1 MFVAAL
7 PTGPTITWRRYRD
20 NRQSSIR
27 LALVATAGRRRLRD
41 RHGRGARGPIIGPI
55 TSPAKGLGPTAQPGL
70 RLPTERER
78 FDAQVVSS
86 VTQIEAQIEKRWHD
100 RLGLVEYA
108 VEDAPLVPDDWDGQQ
123 VPLSALIRGSGTSPT
138 RLVIFRRPI
147 EHRSESREEV
157 AAVVHLVLIEQLAEL
172 LGTTPEQI
180 DPRYE
185 RD

>member
-1 MFVAAL
+1 MIGPVRSAPA
-7 PTGPTITWRRYRD
+7 TG
-20 NRQSSIR
+20 
-27 LALVATAGRRRLRD
+27 AGS
-41 RHGRGARGPIIGPI
+41 GPIKRAPD
-55 TSPAKGLGPTAQPGL
+55 L

-78 FDAQVVSS
+78 FDALVLSS

-123 VPLSALIRGSGTSPT
+123 VPLSALIRGSGTSAT

-172 LGTTPEQI
+172 LGIGARADRPPLRT
-180 DPRYE
+180 RSSG
-185 RD
+185 